1 MPMNESVEVLRKAPT
16 GIQGLDEITYG
27 GLPQG
32 RPTLLVGSAG
42 SGKTMLG
49 MRFLVH
55 GATECDEPGVFVSF
69 EESEKDLT
77 KNFSTLGVDVPQ
89 LVAEKKITVDYVYIE
104 RSEIEE
110 TGEYD
115 LEGLFV
121 RLGFAIDSIGA
132 KRVVLDTLEALFS
145 GLTNAGI
152 VRAEL
157 RRLFRWLKDRGVTA
171 VITAERGETTLSR
184 YGLEE
189 YVADCVILLDM
200 RTVEQ
205 VTTRRLRIIKYRGSA
220 HGTNEYPFIIDKSG
234 ITVLPITSIGL
245 AHEVSDER
253 ISSGIPRLDAMLGAR
268 GYYRASTILVSGG
281 AGTGKTSLAA
291 AFVDAAGRRGERCLY
306 FAFEESPQQIMRNM
320 RSIGIDLQQWV
331 NKGLL
336 VFHASRP
343 TLTGL
348 ETHLTTMIKA
358 ITDFRPTVVV
368 VDPITNLTVVG
379 SRLEVQAMLTRMVDY
394 LKSNG
399 ITALF
404 TSLTTAGVD
413 ITSDV
418 GISSLIDT
426 WISVRNIET
435 EGERNRGLFIM
446 KSRGMEHSNQ
456 VRELV
461 LSDKGVDL
469 RDVYLGPTGVLT
481 GTARIIQE
489 AKASSAAEQQRLD
502 VEQKQRELEHKRRVA
517 EAQIAALQAE
527 LDRDELERQR
537 IELEEADRVS
547 AGERARSAIGEARGE
562 DTDSGGQNE
571 HRRRQTD
578 WRRDGL

>member
-77 KNFSTLGVDVPQ
+77 KNFSTLGVDVPR
-89 LVAEKKITVDYVYIE
+89 LVAEKKLAVDYVYIE

-245 AHEVSDER
+245 SHEVSEER
-253 ISSGIPRLDAMLGAR
+253 VSSGIPRLDTMLGGKGYFR
-268 GYYRASTILVSGG
+268 GSTILVSGG

-306 FAFEESPQQIMRNM
+306 FAFEESPSQIMRNM

-394 LKSNG
+394 LKSNEIG
-399 ITALF
+399 
-404 TSLTTAGVD
+404 
-413 ITSDV
+413 
-418 GISSLIDT
+418 
-426 WISVRNIET
+426 
-435 EGERNRGLFIM
+435 
-446 KSRGMEHSNQ
+446 
-456 VRELV
+456 
-461 LSDKGVDL
+461 
-469 RDVYLGPTGVLT
+469 
-481 GTARIIQE
+481 
-489 AKASSAAEQQRLD
+489 
-502 VEQKQRELEHKRRVA
+502 
-517 EAQIAALQAE
+517 
-527 LDRDELERQR
+527 
-537 IELEEADRVS
+537 
-547 AGERARSAIGEARGE
+547 RA
-562 DTDSGGQNE
+562 
-571 HRRRQTD
+571 HV
-578 WRRDGL
+578 